1 MNRQTEVSSSLW
13 SWNWWWFCTFPCQ
26 LAMILHFLLPK
37 LALFVSSV
45 TLPFSPFFN
54 GHHCGAEIRNEFTL
68 TVAKKIALFVPTLSN
83 GASRATSDRR
93 PKKIIKSYP
102 VPDCS
107 SHRKKMN
114 QIITK
119 NYWKQKKRLCMRWLG
134 VINLTWEN
142 LQIAKHKSIRWDE
155 RTPSWFVLCDLQ
167 IFSLRPVK
175 PCPGVPGIHLMQ
187 TVLFLW
193 PRLFC
198 AAPRRHLCTK
208 FADAPRSRSDRG
220 PCACAKTFLGDVAM
234 VKKWRPR
241 TSCTSCSSKKTIGCQ
256 MLLRWSRKVC
266 LLSSSWARITSPMYW
281 QHVWTW

>member
-1 MNRQTEVSSSLW
+1 
-13 SWNWWWFCTFPCQ
+13 
-26 LAMILHFLLPK
+26 
-37 LALFVSSV
+37 
-45 TLPFSPFFN
+45 
-54 GHHCGAEIRNEFTL
+54 
-68 TVAKKIALFVPTLSN
+68 
-83 GASRATSDRR
+83 
-93 PKKIIKSYP
+93 
-102 VPDCS
+102 
-107 SHRKKMN
+107 
-114 QIITK
+114 
-119 NYWKQKKRLCMRWLG
+119 MRWLG

-155 RTPSWFVLCDLQ
+155 RTLSWFELCDLQ

-256 MLLRWSRKVC
+256 MLLRWSLSLSFSLSLSLSLSFSLSLSLSLSLSPRAHLTHNIGSASA
-266 LLSSSWARITSPMYW
+266 LLITG
-281 QHVWTW
+281 